1 MMEEYVWHYSYKG
14 IVSMVRKGVRST
26 QETLPSLHSPTPPLP
41 RSTLASFP
49 FRNKL
54 CFSVALDLLKII
66 CYSPQSNMT
75 CSYDFPHLAMIIEE
89 ELTAEWDV
97 QSVSSWTMS
106 PVVDYYNAFSLASN
120 DLVLKRIQIGKLYDC
135 RLKG

>member
-1 MMEEYVWHYSYKG
+1 MFIVVSVCINQVTTILSLKALIWDDGVVCIWHNDCKG
-14 IVSMVRKGVRST
+14 IASMVRKGVCST

-97 QSVSSWTMS
+97 QSVSSWTVS
-106 PVVDYYNAFSLASN
+106 SRGL
-120 DLVLKRIQIGKLYDC
+120 L
-135 RLKG
+135 

>member
-1 MMEEYVWHYSYKG
+1 
-14 IVSMVRKGVRST
+14 
-26 QETLPSLHSPTPPLP
+26 
-41 RSTLASFP
+41 
-49 FRNKL
+49 
-54 CFSVALDLLKII
+54 
-66 CYSPQSNMT
+66 MT

>member
-1 MMEEYVWHYSYKG
+1 MMEEYVWHYGYKG

-26 QETLPSLHSPTPPLP
+26 QKTLPFLHSPTPPLP

-97 QSVSSWTMS
+97 QSVSS
-106 PVVDYYNAFSLASN
+106 
-120 DLVLKRIQIGKLYDC
+120 
-135 RLKG
+135 